1 MSSSAIDLNDLAGV
15 FAVPPLPRR
24 TGSRRTIDFD
34 AAEAVAKHIEDGGI
48 TRYLY
53 GGNAFLYH
61 ITLDEYETLLG
72 WLDGFDAS
80 RWPIPSVGPS
90 FGRAID
96 QAKLL
101 KRYSFRTVMVLPC
114 NDPRDARGMES
125 GVREIADACGVPLIL
140 YLKSE
145 DGFGGDK
152 EAGLDAVGRLID
164 DGVAIAIKY
173 AVVLDDPTRD
183 SYLEGLLRRV
193 DRTRVISGMGERPAI
208 VHMRDFTLPGFTT
221 GSGCIA
227 SRACSMLFET
237 CVQQDWARAEDVRAQ
252 FMPLEDLRDA
262 WGPARVLHHAT
273 ELAGIAPT
281 GPIPPYVSVLGDTQ
295 LQALAPVAR
304 ELRRSEQA
312 QRSEPRERSG
322 AKEASRVGLRSIIHG
337 R

>member
-1 MSSSAIDLNDLAGV
+1 MPNSSITLQDLAGV

-34 AAEAVAKHIEDGGI
+34 AAEAVAQHIQDGGI

-72 WLDGFDAS
+72 WLDGFDAA

-96 QAKLL
+96 QARLL
-101 KRYSFRTVMVLPC
+101 RRYSFKTVMVLPC
-114 NDPRDARGMES
+114 NDPRDARGMEA
-125 GVREIADACGVPLIL
+125 GLREIADACGAPLIL

-145 DGFGGDK
+145 DGFGIDK
-152 EAGLDAVGRLID
+152 ETGLDAVGRLIR

-173 AVVLDDPTRD
+173 AVVLDDPRPD
-183 SYLEGLLRRV
+183 PYLDGLLRRV
-193 DRTRVISGMGERPAI
+193 DRQRVISGMGERPAI
-208 VHMRDFTLPGFTT
+208 VHMRDRALPGFTT

-227 SRACSMLFET
+227 SRTCSNLFDAC
-237 CVQQDWARAEDVRAQ
+237 VRKDWTRAEELRSQ
-252 FMPLEDLRDA
+252 FMPLEDLRDG

-281 GPIPPYVSVLGDTQ
+281 GPIPPYVSPLGEKQ
-295 LQALAPVAR
+295 LQELGPVAR
-304 ELRRSEQA
+304 ELR
-312 QRSEPRERSG
+312 ERDALQPVS
-322 AKEASRVGLRSIIHG
+322 
-337 R
+337 

>member
-1 MSSSAIDLNDLAGV
+1 MPNTSVTLQDLAGV

-34 AAEAVAKHIEDGGI
+34 AAEAVAQHIQDGGI

-96 QAKLL
+96 QARLL
-101 KRYSFRTVMVLPC
+101 RRYSFKTVMVLPC
-114 NDPRDARGMES
+114 NDPRDARGMEA
-125 GVREIADACGVPLIL
+125 GLREIADACGAPLIL

-145 DGFGGDK
+145 DGFGIDK
-152 EAGLDAVGRLID
+152 EAGLDAVGRLIR
-164 DGVAIAIKY
+164 DGVAITIKY
-173 AVVLDDPTRD
+173 AVVLDDPQRD
-183 SYLEGLLRRV
+183 PYLDGLLRRV
-193 DRTRVISGMGERPAI
+193 DRQRVISGMGERPAI
-208 VHMRDFTLPGFTT
+208 AHMRDFALPGFTT

-227 SRACSMLFET
+227 SRTCSNLFDAC
-237 CVQQDWARAEDVRAQ
+237 VRKDWTRAEELRSQ
-252 FMPLEDLRDA
+252 FMPLEDLRDG

-281 GPIPPYVSVLGDTQ
+281 GPIPPYVSPLGEKQ
-295 LQALAPVAR
+295 LQELGPVAR
-304 ELRRSEQA
+304 ELR
-312 QRSEPRERSG
+312 ERDALQPVS
-322 AKEASRVGLRSIIHG
+322 
-337 R
+337 

>member
-1 MSSSAIDLNDLAGV
+1 MAKTSITAQDLAGV

-24 TGSRRTIDFD
+24 TGARRTIDFD
-34 AAEAVAKHIEDGGI
+34 AAESVAAHIQDGGI

-72 WLDGFDAS
+72 WLGGFDPA

-101 KRYSFRTVMVLPC
+101 RRYSFRTVMVLPC
-114 NDPRDARGMES
+114 GDPRDARGMEA
-125 GVREIADACGVPLIL
+125 GLREIADACGVPLIL

-145 DGFGGDK
+145 DGFGADK
-152 EAGLDAVGRLID
+152 EAGLDAVGRLVN
-164 DGVAIAIKY
+164 DGVAVAIKY
-173 AVVLDDPTRD
+173 AVVLDDPRHD
-183 SYLEGLLRRV
+183 PYLDGLLRRV
-193 DRTRVISGMGERPAI
+193 DRQRVVSGMGERPAI
-208 VHMRDFTLPGFTT
+208 VHIRDFGLPGFTT

-227 SRACSMLFET
+227 SRACSLLLEACT
-237 CVQQDWARAEDVRAQ
+237 HKDWARAEEIRAE

-281 GPIPPYVSVLGDTQ
+281 GPIPPYVSALDEKR
-295 LQALAPVAR
+295 LQELALVAR
-304 ELRRSEQA
+304 ALERSERA
-312 QRSEPRERSG
+312 QRSEPPERSG
-322 AKEASRVGLRSIIHG
+322 AKGSPRVTV
-337 R
+337 